1 MDKLYA
7 VGTRLCYRPRPTR
20 HRGGSNQDF
29 AAVSDSHGVAM
40 ADSDSDDE
48 ISLLD
53 LLLVLV
59 ENIRLLI
66 AGPLA
71 AGAVALGVGFMLPE
85 VFTAKV
91 LLMPPQQQQ
100 SSASAMLAQ
109 LGALAGAAGAAAGLK
124 SPSDQFVALM
134 RSSSVEN
141 RLIDRFDL
149 MRVYE
154 SKLREDARRTLE
166 ARTRIDP
173 GKKDGLMVVEVEDND
188 PKRAAEIANA
198 YVEELSIL
206 LSKLAVTEA
215 QQRRV
220 FFERQLMKV
229 KEDLTRA
236 QLALKTGGTDAD
248 ILKTQPQTAVVEI
261 AQLSA
266 QVTAKEVE
274 LAAMRSYLKEAAPDF
289 KQALNELAALRAQLD
304 KSQGARPTPRTE
316 GVNARSSDYISRFR
330 EYKYQETLFDLMAR
344 QFEIA
349 KIDESREGAII
360 QVIDAAEAP
369 ERKSKPKKA
378 LIAVI
383 SALATGFALLLFVF
397 IRRSWRQA
405 MQDQEVASKW
415 RKIGL

>member
-1 MDKLYA
+1 
-7 VGTRLCYRPRPTR
+7 
-20 HRGGSNQDF
+20 
-29 AAVSDSHGVAM
+29 M

-316 GVNARSSDYISRFR
+316 GANARSSDYISRFR

>member
-1 MDKLYA
+1 
-7 VGTRLCYRPRPTR
+7 
-20 HRGGSNQDF
+20 
-29 AAVSDSHGVAM
+29 
-40 ADSDSDDE
+40 
-48 ISLLD
+48 
-53 LLLVLV
+53 
-59 ENIRLLI
+59 
-66 AGPLA
+66 
-71 AGAVALGVGFMLPE
+71 
-85 VFTAKV
+85 
-91 LLMPPQQQQ
+91 
-100 SSASAMLAQ
+100 
-109 LGALAGAAGAAAGLK
+109 
-124 SPSDQFVALM
+124 
-134 RSSSVEN
+134 VEN

-289 KQALNELAALRAQLD
+289 KQALNELAALQAQLD

>member
-1 MDKLYA
+1 
-7 VGTRLCYRPRPTR
+7 
-20 HRGGSNQDF
+20 
-29 AAVSDSHGVAM
+29 M

>member
-1 MDKLYA
+1 
-7 VGTRLCYRPRPTR
+7 
-20 HRGGSNQDF
+20 
-29 AAVSDSHGVAM
+29 M

-109 LGALAGAAGAAAGLK
+109 LGALAGAAGAAAGFK